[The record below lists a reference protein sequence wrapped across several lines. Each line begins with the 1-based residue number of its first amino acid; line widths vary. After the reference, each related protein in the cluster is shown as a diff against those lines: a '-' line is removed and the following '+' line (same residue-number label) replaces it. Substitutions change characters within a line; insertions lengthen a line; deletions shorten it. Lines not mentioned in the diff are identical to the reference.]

1 MDIFNLIGNVIS
13 KIEVQTLAYLIAAN
27 VVLGL
32 ARAVIKGQFELAK
45 LADFARTV
53 IMVFGA
59 YLGVAIASVA
69 MADFKEMRD
78 VAWLALIGV
87 LLVKIKDNLK
97 DLGIPVPEKLNK
109 LFNRS

>member
-1 MDIFNLIGNVIS
+1 MDILNLIGNVVS

-27 VVLGL
+27 IVLGL
-32 ARAVIKGQFELAK
+32 ARAVIKGQFELAR
-45 LADFARTV
+45 LADFAKTIV
-53 IMVFGA
+53 AVFGS
-59 YLGVAIASVA
+59 YLGVAVASIA

-78 VAWLALIGV
+78 VAWLALVGV

-97 DLGIPVPEKLNK
+97 DMGLPIPEKLNK